1 MNGKVYLGEQI
12 RKYRRQK
19 DYSQEKLAE
28 LLGVKRHTVDAWE
41 RNRSTPDESML
52 SKLAD
57 LFGIQVEDLYENQ
70 LYEDKQSVESLTEIS
85 DQADS
90 ITRKARNF
98 QFGFKTPEDVK
109 RYYRKRIAITIGI
122 FALIILAICII
133 WPLLGQIEV

>member
-28 LLGVKRHTVDAWE
+28 LLGVKRYTVDAWE

-52 SKLAD
+52 IRLAD
-57 LFGIQVEDLYENQ
+57 LFGIQVEDLYEDRSS
-70 LYEDKQSVESLTEIS
+70 EDKQTMESLTEIS

-98 QFGFKTPEDVK
+98 QIGFKTPEDVK

-133 WPLLGQIEV
+133 WPLLGRIEV